1 MDQIHGDEIQINKD
15 TVMAMGKSRCGSIHS
30 SAALVMVPNPA
41 RPLDGW
47 FNIVPF
53 GGFLSHG
60 RFPGV
65 TGFNTTVKCF
75 SDLDDLGYPPW
86 IGNLHFNILKH
97 HREIISI
104 KHPHAM
110 FELPKIHGTFTN
122 PKIAWWSSEGEDFGM
137 SSLGPFVFCYL
148 KISGSSGFFWIL
160 LDSSGFYNYW
170 SIPLVSPEV
179 WPIH

>member
-1 MDQIHGDEIQINKD
+1 
-15 TVMAMGKSRCGSIHS
+15 
-30 SAALVMVPNPA
+30 
-41 RPLDGW
+41 
-47 FNIVPF
+47 
-53 GGFLSHG
+53 
-60 RFPGV
+60 
-65 TGFNTTVKCF
+65 
-75 SDLDDLGYPPW
+75 
-86 IGNLHFNILKH
+86 
-97 HREIISI
+97 
-104 KHPHAM
+104 M